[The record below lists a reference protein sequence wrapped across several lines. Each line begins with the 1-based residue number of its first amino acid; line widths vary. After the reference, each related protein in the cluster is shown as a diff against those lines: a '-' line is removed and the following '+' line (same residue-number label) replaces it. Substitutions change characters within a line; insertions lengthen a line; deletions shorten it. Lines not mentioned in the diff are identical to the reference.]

1 MPLKNHFRRSVPATP
16 KKRDSQESTRSKS
29 LNLYAIF
36 CSRAAARDLE
46 LSSSELKAV
55 GLCTK
60 NTSQPQPELEPS
72 PLFKPSTPIPRALSD
87 QFIHS
92 FIFIMTSGQKRVLS
106 NPKTWLKKTKERA
119 VSPDR
124 RANLNPIRSDPKAG
138 VAPGSPSVTSH
149 KSNRSVDA
157 PKTTSSAPVANNNS
171 VKLVPG
177 SDERSANIGI
187 PMPAGLT
194 YFTDKNDQIKAQ
206 ASNSSINDN
215 FTNSTMPHSDHDGLP
230 LRSAPNGAQKS
241 YNMGASASMYGSS
254 LGQNGSYSNTGRLP
268 LPNNLSSPAP
278 ISTVRALSGQFGGA
292 RSQNNLR
299 DANANAMGS
308 DAASTISEWSSA
320 VGGASNSGK
329 SGRVIEKL
337 MAERD
342 TLKREN
348 ALLKQEK
355 TDWLAERSMA
365 EEKVARQL
373 NEAEMELHE
382 AQGNK
387 LLLKKRDRQVGEL
400 KDKVEK
406 ERDRAD
412 EAVEHERTWK
422 RKLEELQDSSK
433 QTIARL
439 QEQLG
444 MESNSNAMLSRQWK
458 DEKEKINAMRTKLQK
473 DVKAHL
479 QAVVAHAD
487 TNNQRDQVQ
496 QESQT
501 QIDELN
507 RVNKEQAKVFNDFKA
522 KIDQDLEQIKA
533 DADARVAEAER
544 LIKEVM
550 ETSDKMKWV
559 INVKKNVKDAE

>member
-1 MPLKNHFRRSVPATP
+1 
-16 KKRDSQESTRSKS
+16 
-29 LNLYAIF
+29 
-36 CSRAAARDLE
+36 
-46 LSSSELKAV
+46 
-55 GLCTK
+55 
-60 NTSQPQPELEPS
+60 
-72 PLFKPSTPIPRALSD
+72 
-87 QFIHS
+87 
-92 FIFIMTSGQKRVLS
+92 MTSGQKRVSS
-106 NPKTWLKKTKERA
+106 NPKTWLKKNKDRA
-119 VSPDR
+119 ASPDR
-124 RANLNPIRSDPKAG
+124 RANPNPVRSDGKAG

-157 PKTTSSAPVANNNS
+157 PKTTASASVANNNS
-171 VKLVPG
+171 VKLVLG

-187 PMPAGLT
+187 SMPAGLT
-194 YFTDKNDQIKAQ
+194 YFTDKNGQINAQ

-215 FTNSTMPHSDHDGLP
+215 FTNSTMLHSDHKGLP

-241 YNMGASASMYGSS
+241 YNVGASASIYGSS
-254 LGQNGSYSNTGRLP
+254 PGQNGSHSNTGRLP

-292 RSQNNLR
+292 RSHNNLR
-299 DANANAMGS
+299 DANATAS

-355 TDWLAERSMA
+355 TDWLAERGMA

-439 QEQLG
+439 QEQLA
-444 MESNSNAMLSRQWK
+444 MESNSNAMLSRHWK
-458 DEKEKINAMRTKLQK
+458 DEKERINAMRTKLQK

-479 QAVVAHAD
+479 QTVVAHAD

-496 QESQT
+496 EESQK
-501 QIDELN
+501 QIDGLN
-507 RVNKEQAKVFNDFKA
+507 RINKEQAKVFKDYKA
-522 KIDQDLEQIKA
+522 KIDRDLAQIKA
-533 DADARVAEAER
+533 DADARVAETER

-550 ETSDKMKWV
+550 ETTDKMKWV
-559 INVKKNVKDAE
+559 MNVKKNVKDAE